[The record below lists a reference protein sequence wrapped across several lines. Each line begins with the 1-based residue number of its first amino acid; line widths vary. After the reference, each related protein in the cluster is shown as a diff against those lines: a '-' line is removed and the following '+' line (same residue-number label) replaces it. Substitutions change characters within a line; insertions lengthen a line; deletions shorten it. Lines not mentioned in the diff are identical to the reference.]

1 MKLGKKIAAV
11 LLVAVFLF
19 CGISPA
25 LFSEVAVSCDVRRGA
40 VPEGITVTEELSR
53 GAKQFRYQNIDRY
66 VEKMR
71 AQGTPDEEIGRAIL
85 LAIEGESISAALP
98 SEYLAEVLT
107 YGEVV
112 QTISYLK
119 IARDGS
125 YEYLTEE
132 EMTAALKKES
142 GFFAKL
148 FSRGDSYYRMTVT
161 AAEISAPENC
171 VDDRNRYSV
180 LSAGI
185 VMLKNSAFQ
194 DVDRTILG
202 ITWDGAVFDDSYSE
216 LALSVRQSGKGET
229 VDIRRHIDGVNV
241 GNTDKAKER
250 IRIEYD
256 WGVRCEARAGR
267 NFLLWGDSVT
277 EQYVRTRVYL
287 QKDTYE
293 AKAYYTWEYPLI
305 IADANGIRLDIPSHA
320 VPMYWAHPVRMVYPG

>member
-1 MKLGKKIAAV
+1 MRLGKKIAAV
-11 LLVAVFLF
+11 FFAAALLF
-19 CGISPA
+19 CVLSPA
-25 LFSEVAVSCDVRRGA
+25 LFSEAAVSCDVRRGA
-40 VPEGITVTEELSR
+40 LPEGITVTEELSR
-53 GAKQFRYQNIDRY
+53 GAKQLRYQNIDRY

-71 AQGTPDEEIGRAIL
+71 AQGIPDEEIARAIL
-85 LAIEGESISAALP
+85 SAMEGESVSAALP
-98 SEYLAEVLT
+98 AEYLAEGLT
-107 YGEVV
+107 EGEVV

-132 EMTAALKKES
+132 EMTAALKRES

-161 AAEISAPENC
+161 AAEISAPENYA
-171 VDDRNRYSV
+171 DDYNRSV

-185 VMLKNSAFQ
+185 VTLKNSAFR
-194 DVDRTILG
+194 DVDTAILG

-216 LALSVRQSGKGET
+216 LALAVRQSGRGET
-229 VDIRRHIDGVNV
+229 VDIRRHIDGIKA
-241 GNTDKAKER
+241 GNTDKAVER
-250 IRIEYD
+250 LTIEYD

-267 NFLLWGDSVT
+267 MFLLWGDSVT

-293 AKAYYTWEYPLI
+293 AAAYYTWEYPLI
-305 IADANGIRLDIPSHA
+305 IADADGVRLDIPSYD
-320 VPMYWAHPVRMVYPG
+320 VPMYWTPSMRIAHRK